1 MPDTNGP
8 DTNGPATGGPDLAT
22 MQGGFA
28 KAIRNGPDHVAFDEF
43 DGDEHRVMMGFAV
56 YANTISHG
64 RLVALEDTFPYTLAH
79 LGEEAFNQVSRDF
92 VEAGGGSDAPLAELG
107 AQFPQWLAQQGQIEA
122 ALFAQFEWSWLES
135 YRAGEAE
142 PFKRESLAGLDEAGL
157 LGMSLA
163 RHPAARVVI
172 ATPAVIA
179 AIGLTEASEQILITR
194 PEADVLIHPAPV
206 EVAGAFELLKSP
218 QTVEQLLQTL
228 SVQFDADDIL
238 PAILHL
244 MDAGALVRA

>member
-1 MPDTNGP
+1 MPKGGPENGV
-8 DTNGPATGGPDLAT
+8 PDLAT
-22 MQGGFA
+22 MQGTFA
-28 KAIRNGPDHVAFDEF
+28 KAIRHGPGHVSFDEF
-43 DGDEHRVMMGFAV
+43 EGDQHRVMMGFAV

-79 LGEEAFNQVSRDF
+79 LGEEAFNQLSRDF
-92 VEAGGGSDAPLAELG
+92 VESGGGSDAPLAELG

-122 ALFAQFEWSWLES
+122 ALFAQFEWAWLDS
-135 YRAGEAE
+135 YRAAEAD
-142 PFKRESLAGLDEAGL
+142 PFKRTDLAGLDEAGL
-157 LGMSLA
+157 LGMTLA

-172 ATPAVIA
+172 GTPALVE
-179 AIGLTEASEQILITR
+179 AIGLVEASEQILITR
-194 PEADVLIHPAPV
+194 AQADVLIHSAPV
-206 EVAGAFELLKSP
+206 EVAGTFELLKTP
-218 QTVEQLLQTL
+218 QTVEQLLQIL